1 MAGVRRV
8 LRWLGVGLALLVA
21 VAVVV
26 AFIPLSRS
34 GLDQSTPAPLPSA
47 AAARAAVAAQVAA
60 ERDIKPQC
68 HSRLLQPTRTPRGV
82 IVLLHGIATC
92 PAQMQALATL
102 LVGDGYVVY
111 VPLLPEHGELGGTGS
126 SLNGLTEQDYRRFGD
141 RTVDVARG
149 FRVPVTVLGVSAG
162 ADVASWIGLHRRDVD
177 STIAVS
183 PALGFGHVPGFVT
196 TGFMNLFAR
205 VPSIAFPYG
214 VELPHR
220 YGGLATQPLA
230 KTFNF
235 GRALLDAAGAH
246 PPAARRTV
254 TVLNEH
260 DHSTSN
266 DLALKLAGRMHSV
279 VQALPAAL
287 KLPDDCIDPREPGAK
302 VKDVYP
308 LLVSLAEDAAP

>member
-8 LRWLGVGLALLVA
+8 LRWLGVALALLLA

-26 AFIPLSRS
+26 AFLPLSRS
-34 GLDQSTPAPLPSA
+34 GLDVSTPAPLPSA
-47 AAARAAVAAQVAA
+47 AAARAAIAADVAS
-60 ERDIKPQC
+60 ERGIKPEC

-82 IVLLHGIATC
+82 IVLLHGLATC
-92 PAQMQALATL
+92 PAQMRALAAK
-102 LVGDGYVVY
+102 LVADGYIVY
-111 VPLLPEHGELGGTGS
+111 VPLLAEHGEVGGTGA

-149 FRVPVTVLGVSAG
+149 FGVPVTVLGISAG
-162 ADVASWIGLHRRDVD
+162 ANVASWIGLHRRDVD

-183 PALGFGHVPGFVT
+183 PSLGFGHVPTFVT
-196 TGFMNLFAR
+196 TGYMNLFAR

-214 VELPHR
+214 VKLPHR

-230 KTFNF
+230 KTFDF
-235 GRALLDAAGAH
+235 GRALLDASGEH

-260 DHSTSN
+260 DRSTSS
-266 DLALKLAGRMHSV
+266 DLALKLAARMNSV

-287 KLPDDCIDPREPGAK
+287 QLPNDCIDPLEPGAK
-302 VKDVYP
+302 VAEVYP
-308 LLVSLAEDAAP
+308 LLVSLAEDTAP